1 MAENLPQYTWSATV
15 LTPKG
20 TKKVVYSTVTGK
32 VVGEIRNG
40 KFVQTVDKIPQPT
53 KKKPRTVSVPETA
66 RAGGV
71 ENTIA
76 NFERDAAYFKSVAED
91 IDSTPAERAKARND
105 YNQTQQ
111 EIAKLQGELEGF
123 EEKRTARQSA
133 NQATNARKQFDE
145 LKAEY
150 QDLKDQFDLLL
161 DKNTDPKA
169 AQLTRR
175 MNRIINDSL
184 DVYETGFG
192 KQPSVQEV
200 TALLSGT
207 TPPAAQTGGAPTGSA
222 SRPPRITAAGAPAET
237 PTTAP
242 ATGAGA
248 GTGRRPPVTAGG
260 MPTLPTGGRPGAG
273 VTATSS
279 FDPAR
284 FRAGEEASMGA
295 ARPAGIT
302 VGATGNRTLESILG
316 DVQNYFDLPD
326 YIFKLDTDLGKL
338 LVRAVNEKWTKER
351 WGNEI
356 ENTNWWRK
364 NSANVRQRLVQ
375 FGNYTDLVSQGQDV
389 TKSDYGLF
397 LRKKRGQLKADA
409 QTLAGIALTDA
420 QADEIAQKI
429 YLGFLDDD
437 ENAIRAFL
445 VPFIGRTTSIVGGKT
460 ITGFSGQA
468 LKDYQTLQSIAKAN
482 GMTLAQIL
490 PGISATT
497 TGGDLEEAVLEKIAL
512 GELDVNRI
520 SQDARMMAA
529 IGQPE
534 FVRNLL
540 NQGYDLDQVYSPY
553 KNTMAAVLELN
564 PEQIDLNDPTL
575 RSAISDKG
583 ETNLYDFQR
592 QLRKDSRWQY
602 TQNARQEV
610 SDITLNVL
618 RDFGFQG

>member
-1 MAENLPQYTWSATV
+1 MAKRPDGTWVAQIFNFFPNNGLPIGLV
-15 LTPKG
+15 D
-20 TKKVVYSTVTGK
+20 VVYNRDGSVAGYE
-32 VVGEIRNG
+32 VDG
-40 KFVQTVDKIPQPT
+40 KFFKQGEKV
-53 KKKPRTVSVPETA
+53 KKSS
-66 RAGGV
+66 GGR
-71 ENTIA
+71 EATDPA
-76 NFERDAAYFKSVAED
+76 KFGSDFAASVAAKNKEMD
-91 IDSTPAERAKARND
+91 ESRERALAAAERAGDERTRAQLRAEVNAKQNYIDTLRKSLPDYEFVIERYATKIARGDKLDSLEQNELSEAQKR
-105 YNQTQQ
+105 YTSVMNTINEVQQ
-111 EIAKLQGELEGF
+111 DIFTTVNPGQK
-123 EEKRTARQSA
+123 K
-133 NQATNARKQFDE
+133 KVE
-145 LKAEY
+145 LKKTPLASAGP
-150 QDLKDQFDLLL
+150 
-161 DKNTDPKA
+161 TGSPVA
-169 AQLTRR
+169 AAA
-175 MNRIINDSL
+175 
-184 DVYETGFG
+184 V
-192 KQPSVQEV
+192 
-200 TALLSGT
+200 
-207 TPPAAQTGGAPTGSA
+207 TPPATASTQTPATPGVAQTPRTP
-222 SRPPRITAAGAPAET
+222 SRPR
-237 PTTAP
+237 P
-242 ATGAGA
+242 AT
-248 GTGRRPPVTAGG
+248 GG
-260 MPTLPTGGRPGAG
+260 MPTMPTGGRPSEG

-279 FDPAR
+279 FDPGR

-295 ARPAGIT
+295 ARPAGVT
-302 VGATGNRTLESILG
+302 TAATGNRTLQSILG

-326 YIFKLDTDLGKL
+326 YIFKLDDDLGKL

-437 ENAIRAFL
+437 ENAIRSFL

-460 ITGFSGQA
+460 ITGFGGQA
-468 LKDYQTLQSIAKAN
+468 LKDFQTLQSIAKAN

-490 PGISATT
+490 PGISTTT